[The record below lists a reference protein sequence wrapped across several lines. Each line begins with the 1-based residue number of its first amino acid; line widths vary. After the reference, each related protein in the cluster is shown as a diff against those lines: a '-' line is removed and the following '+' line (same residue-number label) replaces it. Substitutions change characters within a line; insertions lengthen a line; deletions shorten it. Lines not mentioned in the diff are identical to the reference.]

1 MHFNNDTDLYRTIG
15 SNIKY
20 YRQQAN
26 LTQMQLAEKAQIS
39 ISYLSKIEA
48 SGCDKSLSI
57 SVLNQIANVLN
68 VEINDFLRRRRQM
81 PRQANRFGGGAN
93 TNRNGLHF
101 EQTTSLNTALQN
113 AGFIIANHFEV
124 YDRNQLLG
132 YSINQ
137 DEFSTIFLRQ
147 NGINDRAINSKRWKP
162 DEAFINGIDKTVYI
176 IEKKFQRTSGS
187 VDEKLA
193 TFPFKIREYRRLLD
207 PIGYDLVYIYLL
219 SSDWFNV
226 PKYQDYYDYMD
237 ELDCPHYFDNL
248 PLYAIGL

>member
-1 MHFNNDTDLYRTIG
+1 MYSML
-15 SNIKY
+15 
-20 YRQQAN
+20 
-26 LTQMQLAEKAQIS
+26 
-39 ISYLSKIEA
+39 
-48 SGCDKSLSI
+48 KSMT
-57 SVLNQIANVLN
+57 
-68 VEINDFLRRRRQM
+68 FLRRMRQM
-81 PRQANRFGGGAN
+81 PRQANCFGGGAN

-113 AGFIIANHFEV
+113 AGFIIDNHFEV

-137 DEFSTIFLRQ
+137 DEFSTIFLRR

-162 DEAFINGIDKTVYI
+162 DEAFINEIDKTVYI
-176 IEKKFQRTSGS
+176 IEKKFQHTSGS

-207 PIGYDLVYIYLL
+207 PIGYDLVFIYLL
-219 SSDWFNV
+219 SSDWFDV

-237 ELDCPHYFDNL
+237 ELGCPHYFDNL

>member
-1 MHFNNDTDLYRTIG
+1 
-15 SNIKY
+15 
-20 YRQQAN
+20 
-26 LTQMQLAEKAQIS
+26 
-39 ISYLSKIEA
+39 
-48 SGCDKSLSI
+48 
-57 SVLNQIANVLN
+57 
-68 VEINDFLRRRRQM
+68 M

-162 DEAFINGIDKTVYI
+162 D
-176 IEKKFQRTSGS
+176 
-187 VDEKLA
+187 
-193 TFPFKIREYRRLLD
+193 D

>member
-1 MHFNNDTDLYRTIG
+1 
-15 SNIKY
+15 
-20 YRQQAN
+20 
-26 LTQMQLAEKAQIS
+26 
-39 ISYLSKIEA
+39 
-48 SGCDKSLSI
+48 
-57 SVLNQIANVLN
+57 
-68 VEINDFLRRRRQM
+68 M
-81 PRQANRFGGGAN
+81 PRQSNRFGGGAN

-162 DEAFINGIDKTVYI
+162 DEAFINEIDKTVYI